1 MPVYHLRNASM
12 PHYSPLFIS
21 PTQCELSAVEAGLP
35 DKERNH
41 ILCYLCGFG
50 PIAAAARTASLII
63 QHKPTV
69 VLLAGIAGSLDARC
83 QIGSSYEFSA
93 VRSYRIGVGTGEL
106 FQSAE
111 DLEWK
116 QWQGDNKQATGSFG
130 DVIQQTPPRPEPLQH
145 SIEGE
150 LLSVCSASSSPE
162 EAAVKK
168 KQFPTAMA
176 EDMEGFAVAA
186 ACTLLNVPWVV
197 IRGISN
203 TAGDRDKAHWH
214 IEEALHNVSK
224 HVSQVLT
231 DIR

>member
-1 MPVYHLRNASM
+1 M
-12 PHYSPLFIS
+12 PHCSPLFIS

-41 ILCYLCGFG
+41 ILCCLCGFG
-50 PIAAAARTASLII
+50 PIAAAARTASLIV
-63 QHKPTV
+63 QHKPNV
-69 VLLAGIAGSLDARC
+69 VLLAGIAGSLDAHC

-93 VRSYRIGVGTGEL
+93 VRSYGIGVGTGEL
-106 FQSAE
+106 FQPAE
-111 DLEWK
+111 ELGWE
-116 QWQGDNKQATGSFG
+116 QWQGDDKQAPGSFG
-130 DVIQQTPPRPEPLQH
+130 DVIQEVPPRLAPLQH

-168 KQFPTAMA
+168 KQFPAAMA

-186 ACTLLNVPWVV
+186 ACTLLNVPWVI

-224 HVSQVLT
+224 HVSQFLT